1 MSITTLGYLFALVLS
16 QSVFAQVFEVSDPK
30 SLAQDYMTNSM
41 PTPLY
46 DQIEDELNREYQAI
60 GEREARRMG

>member
-1 MSITTLGYLFALVLS
+1 MSIAMLGYFFAITYS
-16 QSVFAQVFEVSDPK
+16 HSIFAQVFEVSDPK

-60 GEREARRMG
+60 GEREAR